1 MPRVLWLIAILLLG
15 NIAMSAYVLR
25 QLARLRPTDSM
36 NTLLS
41 ARNT

>member
-1 MPRVLWLIAILLLG
+1 MALG

-25 QLARLRPTDSM
+25 QLARLPDAGFM
-36 NTLLS
+36 GTLLS